1 MDHLNTF
8 NPPKAVALKFYFI
21 LCAFLFLS
29 IKHVNAQQVLL
40 RFGLDNR
47 GLTGMVNAKKAKDER
62 ASRWTQKNIIGID
75 LSEVAFVNWNA
86 GGSNSISGLAELNLA
101 RNYTDNR
108 SNWRNSIKARYGVNS
123 QQGQEVRKTDDQ
135 LEIKSEYGY
144 RQDTISNWY
153 YSARFSFN
161 TQFTNGF
168 NYPDTSN
175 PISQFMAP
183 AYIFTGVG
191 FEYGKRIEN
200 LSLYASPL
208 TYRSTFVLDQELAN
222 RGAFG
227 VTKAV
232 RDADG
237 TIIKEGENVRSE
249 LGILLS
255 STFQT
260 DIMENIKLIN
270 DLRLY
275 TDYLN
280 SFGNIDVDWQL
291 NLNFKVNT
299 YVVAKLGSHLKY
311 DNDIKLSETNAN
323 GDEEILGARTQWKQQ
338 LGVGE

>member
-1 MDHLNTF
+1 
-8 NPPKAVALKFYFI
+8 LKFYLI
-21 LCAFLFLS
+21 LSALLFLS
-29 IKHVNAQQVLL
+29 VKYASGQQVLL
-40 RFGLDNR
+40 HFGLDNE
-47 GLTGMVNAKKAKDER
+47 GLTGMVNAKKARDER
-62 ASRWTQKNIIGID
+62 ISRWTQKNVIGID

-101 RNYTDNR
+101 RNYSDGKT
-108 SNWRNSIKARYGVNS
+108 NWRNTLRARFGVNS
-123 QQGQEVRKTDDQ
+123 QQGREIRKTDDQ

-144 RQDTISNWY
+144 RSDTISNWF

-161 TQFTNGF
+161 TQFTNGY
-168 NYPDTSN
+168 NYPNTKST
-175 PISQFMAP
+175 ISQFMAP

-191 FEYGKRIEN
+191 FEYGKRIES

-227 VTKAV
+227 VEEAV

-237 TIIKEGENVRSE
+237 NIIKKGENVRNE

-255 STFQT
+255 GSFQT
-260 DIMENIKLIN
+260 EVLENINLIN

-280 SFGNIDVDWQL
+280 SFGNVDVDWEL

-299 YVVAKLGSHLKY
+299 YVVAKIGSHLKY
-311 DNDIKLSETNAN
+311 DNDVKLTQTNAD
-323 GDEEILGARTQWKQQ
+323 GQEIVLGARTQWKQQ
-338 LGVGE
+338 LGIGVIVDF

>member
-1 MDHLNTF
+1 MVH
-8 NPPKAVALKFYFI
+8 
-21 LCAFLFLS
+21 
-29 IKHVNAQQVLL
+29 
-40 RFGLDNR
+40 FGLDGR
-47 GLTGMVNAKKAKDER
+47 ELTGMVNAKKARDER
-62 ASRWTQKNIIGID
+62 ASRWTEKNVIGID

-86 GGSNSISGLAELNLA
+86 GGSNSISGLAEMNIV
-101 RNYTDNR
+101 RNYADGKN
-108 SNWRNSIKARYGVNS
+108 NWRNSLRARYGVNS

-135 LEIKSEYGY
+135 LELKSEYGY
-144 RQDTISNWY
+144 RRDTISNWF

-161 TQFTNGF
+161 TQFTNGY
-168 NYPDTSN
+168 NYPNTEST
-175 PISQFMAP
+175 ISQFMAP

-227 VTKAV
+227 VTEAI

-255 STFQT
+255 GSYST
-260 DIMENIKLIN
+260 DIMENVRLIN

-280 SFGNIDVDWQL
+280 SFGNVDVDWEL
-291 NLNFKVNT
+291 NFNFKVNT
-299 YVVAKLGSHLKY
+299 FVVAKLGSHLKY
-311 DNDIKLSETNAN
+311 DNDIKLSETNAD
-323 GDEEILGARTQWKQQ
+323 GKEEVLGARTQWKQQ
-338 LGVGE
+338 LGVGVIVDF